1 MHELDTSFR
10 LNRETLRIRRRRRAL
25 RLRLLGGIGLCVL
38 VSAALGIGYW
48 LDRPDEN
55 LPGDDEMTATE
66 VAEAIVPVY
75 VPTIIDLPGD
85 PIRIDLGA
93 HASSAVKDLPV
104 PAPLA
109 AQGVSGPLRL
119 VSARIMESGKRLTV
133 SVPSTQQDFAFF
145 QSQRDRSALEPD
157 AAGEPALMEASLPQ
171 PQETAETGEADALAA
186 PDDDTGGWGDIQ
198 DAGISG
204 ADAEFEQTE
213 IQNNT
218 SAARLIEEADRY
230 EPTEDVF
237 VHVVTA
243 STPKAFLTD
252 NNINLLD
259 STRVSDAFK
268 AALEMDALQPGS
280 IVAMRQLRSDDR
292 KLVQIAVY
300 LPERFLGA
308 LAVTADGSFKSA
320 VDPWVDRN
328 LFERIEDEPQAAAIR
343 VRILDAVFSTGL
355 RSGVPSSVVG
365 EVIMYLSRKHDL
377 SDFAS
382 LEDKLT
388 LIFTDSPRDGGESAG
403 KVLYVALEKAEKPIR
418 CFIFKPAG
426 ANDFNC
432 LDEYDQTG
440 TISVSNGMVTPVS
453 GGVMTSRFGPR
464 RHPILKQVLM
474 HKGVDWAAPTGTP
487 VRAAY
492 DGTLAFAGD
501 AGGYGNLIK
510 LSHPGGAET
519 RYAHLSRFADGVAPG
534 QQVKAGAMIG
544 YVGTTGRSTG
554 PHLHFEFYR
563 NGTAIDPLEPEL
575 AGAAVGDDAVGLL
588 VDRIIHVE
596 SGGDATAKNPLSSAT
611 GLGQFIDSTWLRMM
625 RTYRPDLASSLPR
638 DKQLALRFDPTLSR
652 EMVANLARENKAYL
666 EAGGH
671 TITAG
676 RLYLAHFL
684 GPEGAR
690 IVLSNDDTADL
701 LTLLG
706 SGVISANKFLT
717 GQNVAY
723 IKDWAERKM
732 NRRGGVSRA
741 PRQVTQSVQ
750 QASPEF
756 MLYRKTLETLLG
768 GV

>member
-1 MHELDTSFR
+1 MC
-10 LNRETLRIRRRRRAL
+10 I
-25 RLRLLGGIGLCVL
+25 L
-38 VSAALGIGYW
+38 VFAVLGIGYW
-48 LDRPDEN
+48 LDRPDDSGS
-55 LPGDDEMTATE
+55 GDEEMTATE

-93 HASSAVKDLPV
+93 HARSAVKELRV

-109 AQGVSGPLRL
+109 AQGVSGPLHL
-119 VSARIMESGKRLTV
+119 VSVRIMESGKRLTL

-145 QSQRDRSALEPD
+145 QSQRDQAALEP
-157 AAGEPALMEASLPQ
+157 A
-171 PQETAETGEADALAA
+171 ADAKPADAEIDADNA
-186 PDDDTGGWGDIQ
+186 PDATGIGEEGAVAGDETGGWGDIQ

-218 SAARLIEEADRY
+218 TAVRLIREADRY

-237 VHVVTA
+237 VHVVA
-243 STPKAFLTD
+243 PSTPKAFLTD

-259 STRVSDAFK
+259 STRVSDAFRT
-268 AALEMDALQPGS
+268 ALDMEELQAGS
-280 IVAMRQLRSDDR
+280 IVAMRQLRSGGRADDR

-308 LAVTADGSFKSA
+308 LAVTTDGSFKSA
-320 VDPWVDRN
+320 VDPWVERN
-328 LFERIEDEPQAAAIR
+328 LFERIEDEPQTAQVR
-343 VRILDAVFSTGL
+343 VRLLDAVFSTGL
-355 RSGVPSSVVG
+355 RSGVPSSIVG

-382 LEDKLT
+382 PEDMLT
-388 LIFTDSPRDGGESAG
+388 LVFADTARQGGESAG
-403 KVLYVALEKAEKPIR
+403 KVLYVALDRAENPIR
-418 CFIFKPAG
+418 CFIFKPAD

-432 LDEYDQTG
+432 FDEHDQTG

-464 RHPILKQVLM
+464 RHPILKKVLM
-474 HKGVDWAAPTGTP
+474 HKGVDWAAPSGTP

-492 DGTLAFAGD
+492 DGTLAYAGD
-501 AGGYGNLIK
+501 AGGYGNMVK
-510 LSHPGGAET
+510 LSHPGGTET
-519 RYAHLSRFADGVAPG
+519 RYAHLSRFAEGVAAG
-534 QQVKAGAMIG
+534 QAVKAGATIG

-563 NGTAIDPLEPEL
+563 GGTAVNPLEAETASAASDP
-575 AGAAVGDDAVGLL
+575 GAVGQL
-588 VDRIIHVE
+588 VDRIVQVE
-596 SGGDATAKNPLSSAT
+596 SGGNATAKNPLSSAT

-671 TITAG
+671 SITAG

-690 IVLSNDDTADL
+690 IVLSNDDATDL
-701 LTLLG
+701 LSLLG

-717 GQNVAY
+717 GKDVAY

-732 NRRGGVSRA
+732 SGRRGVARASRR
-741 PRQVTQSVQ
+741 PETRSVAQ
-750 QASPEF
+750 TSPEF
-756 MLYRKTLETLLG
+756 MLYRKTLLALLG

>member
-1 MHELDTSFR
+1 MSSR
-10 LNRETLRIRRRRRAL
+10 RRRRRAL
-25 RLRLLGGIGLCVL
+25 RMRVLGGLGFFVL
-38 VSAALGIGYW
+38 VPAVLGIGYW
-48 LDRPDEN
+48 LDRSGESI
-55 LPGDDEMTATE
+55 PGDDDLTVTE

-85 PIRIDLGA
+85 PIRIELGD
-93 HASSAVKDLPV
+93 HASRAIRELPV

-109 AQGVSGPLRL
+109 AQGVSGPLHL
-119 VSARIMESGKRLTV
+119 VSARIMETGRRMTV

-145 QSQRDRSALEPD
+145 QSQRDQSGQEQVSVAELSDPEAD
-157 AAGEPALMEASLPQ
+157 GYSSLGQGNDGEPKEIDELDE
-171 PQETAETGEADALAA
+171 G
-186 PDDDTGGWGDIQ
+186 TGGWGDIQ

-218 SAARLIEEADRY
+218 TAVRLIGEAHRF

-237 VHVVTA
+237 VHVVTN
-243 STPKAFLTD
+243 STTKAFLND

-259 STRVSDAFK
+259 SIRVSDAFK
-268 AALEMDALQPGS
+268 DALGMEELQPGS
-280 IVAMRQLRSDDR
+280 IVAMRQLRSGGRTDDR

-320 VDPWVDRN
+320 VDPWVERN
-328 LFERIEDEPQAAAIR
+328 LFQRVEDEPQAGEIR
-343 VRILDAVFSTGL
+343 VRLLDAVFSVGL
-355 RSGVPSSVVG
+355 RSGVPSSIVG

-382 LEDKLT
+382 PEDKLT
-388 LIFTDSPRDGGESAG
+388 LVFTDTARDGGESAG
-403 KVLYVALEKAEKPIR
+403 KVLYVSLEKAEKPIT
-418 CFIFKPAG
+418 CFIFKPEG

-432 LDEYDQTG
+432 LDQYDQTG

-464 RHPILKQVLM
+464 RHPILKKVLM
-474 HKGVDWAAPTGTP
+474 HSGVDWAAPTGTP
-487 VRAAY
+487 VRAAF
-492 DGTLAFAGD
+492 DGELAFAGD

-510 LSHPGGAET
+510 LTHPGGTET
-519 RYAHLSRFADGVAPG
+519 RYAHLSRFADGLKPG
-534 QQVKAGAMIG
+534 QEIKAGALIG

-563 NGTAIDPLEPEL
+563 NGVALNPLEPEI
-575 AGAAVGDDAVGLL
+575 AQNSIGGDAVGLL
-588 VDRIIHVE
+588 VDRIVQVE
-596 SGGDATAKNPLSSAT
+596 SGGNATAKNPLSSAT

-652 EMVANLARENKAYL
+652 EMVANLARENRAYL

-671 TITAG
+671 SITAG

-690 IVLSNDDTADL
+690 IVLSNDDGADL
-701 LTLLG
+701 LSLLG
-706 SGVISANKFLT
+706 AGVINANKFLT
-717 GQNVAY
+717 GKDVAF

-732 NRRGGVSRA
+732 NRRGGVSR
-741 PRQVTQSVQ
+741 PSREVTRSVE

-756 MLYRKTLETLLG
+756 TLYRKTLETLLG

>member
-1 MHELDTSFR
+1 MR
-10 LNRETLRIRRRRRAL
+10 M
-25 RLRLLGGIGLCVL
+25 LGGAALLVL
-38 VSAALGIGYW
+38 VSAVLVIGYW
-48 LDRPDEN
+48 LDRPAAPLN
-55 LPGDDEMTATE
+55 GDDELTAIE
-66 VAEAIVPVY
+66 VAETVVPVY

-85 PIRIDLGA
+85 PIRIELGD
-93 HASSAVKDLPV
+93 HASSAIKDVPV

-109 AQGVSGPLRL
+109 AQGISGPLHI
-119 VSARIMESGKRLTV
+119 VSARIMETGKRLTV

-145 QSQRDRSALEPD
+145 QSQRDQSVLEPEF
-157 AAGEPALMEASLPQ
+157 AGEFSDP
-171 PQETAETGEADALAA
+171 DAGDSRSPDQAQSGDTEGLA
-186 PDDDTGGWGDIQ
+186 PVDEGTGGWGDIQ
-198 DAGISG
+198 DAGLSG

-213 IQNNT
+213 IENNT
-218 SAARLIEEADRY
+218 TAIRLIEEADRF

-237 VHVVTA
+237 VHVVAAT
-243 STPKAFLTD
+243 TPQAFLNE

-259 STRVSDAFK
+259 AIRVSDAFK
-268 AALEMDALQPGS
+268 AALGMEELQPGS
-280 IVAMRQLRSDDR
+280 IVAMRQLRSGGRSDDR

-308 LAVTADGSFKSA
+308 LAVTSDASFHSA
-320 VDPWVDRN
+320 VDPWVDRD
-328 LFERIEDEPQAAAIR
+328 LFQRVEEEPQSAEIR
-343 VRILDAVFSTGL
+343 MRLLDAVFTTGL

-382 LEDKLT
+382 PADKLT
-388 LIFTDSPRDGGESAG
+388 LVYSETPREGGESAG
-403 KVLYVALEKAEKPIR
+403 KVLYVALENAEKPIT
-418 CFIFKPAG
+418 CFIFRPAD

-440 TISVSNGMVTPVS
+440 TITVSNGMVTPVS

-464 RHPILKQVLM
+464 RHPILKKVLM
-474 HKGVDWAAPTGTP
+474 HSGVDWAAPSGTP
-487 VRAAY
+487 VRAAF
-492 DGTLAFAGD
+492 DGVLAFAGD

-510 LSHPGGAET
+510 LSHPGGTET
-519 RYAHLSRFADGVAPG
+519 RYAHLSRFAEGMAPG
-534 QQVKAGAMIG
+534 QQVKAGALIG

-563 NGTAIDPLEPEL
+563 NGVALDPLEPEI
-575 AGAAVGDDAVGLL
+575 AGNSGGADAVGML
-588 VDRIIHVE
+588 VDRIVQVE
-596 SGGDATAKNPLSSAT
+596 SGGNAAAKNPLSTAT

-625 RTYRPDLASSLPR
+625 RTYRPDLASTLPR

-652 EMVANLARENKAYL
+652 EMIANLARENRAYL

-671 TITAG
+671 AITAG

-690 IVLSNDDTADL
+690 TVLASDDGADL
-701 LTLLG
+701 LSLLG
-706 SGVISANKFLT
+706 SGVINANNFLT
-717 GQNVAY
+717 GKDVAF

-732 NRRGGVSRA
+732 NRRGSVSRA
-741 PRQVTQSVQ
+741 VPDVTRSVQ

-756 MLYRKTLETLLG
+756 VLYRKTLETLLG